1 MKPKKRKPFSYV
13 FKSGFGKVKQKAD
26 RLLPKITIQEAE

>member
-1 MKPKKRKPFSYV
+1 MKPKEKKTFSYV
-13 FKSGFGKVKQKAD
+13 FKGGFGKVKRKAD